1 MSNLLHFAVIY
12 RIKERKIK
20 KPQNN
25 VKQICLIKIKVLS
38 LNIEL
43 ITAANHGT
51 KRKQKM
57 KNLTEIGFIPN
68 SFKNGFYIKNESQL
82 NLLIGETIEVFYTDF
97 DNGNI
102 LSKGV
107 LSRVEKISEI
117 DFVAYDIN
125 NVILFTCQYF
135 EASNGRY
142 DINGNWVSDNSFK
155 EGMYAGDDMDL
166 ISVRV

>member
-1 MSNLLHFAVIY
+1 
-12 RIKERKIK
+12 
-20 KPQNN
+20 
-25 VKQICLIKIKVLS
+25 
-38 LNIEL
+38 
-43 ITAANHGT
+43 
-51 KRKQKM
+51 M